1 MLEQDFV
8 VLTDKYVASQDLV
21 RKARILCWVMTSA
34 ENLHRRA
41 IHVQATWAK
50 RCDKLLYVSD
60 KYDRDFPTVNIQ
72 VKMLCQQK

>member
-8 VLTDKYVASQDLV
+8 VLTDKYVASQDLF
-21 RKARILCWVMTSA
+21 RKVRILCWVMTSV

-50 RCDKLLYVSD
+50 RCDKVLYVSD

-72 VKMLCQQK
+72 VKMLC